1 MEPPDLFRC
10 PISLDLMED
19 PVIIATGVTYD
30 RQSIER
36 WLFVYKKGTC
46 PATMQS
52 LEKTDLIPNKLLK
65 HMIDEWQRS
74 VASPSTSSAVISVP
88 TTLSEVLLHD
98 KLMSA
103 LADVESAPFKMTSL
117 RTLKACMENNTSMQQ
132 EFVKSDGIQILAK
145 VIDQAMLDPNDFTAF
160 QACEEVVGVLSLL
173 PLTDGES
180 ISFLQQPKRMNQ
192 MMIMLQRGSFDARIN
207 TITILTKVARADKD
221 WIESIGHKHVDGM
234 LKSLLEVLS
243 DEATTK
249 LSAYALDLLIEL
261 VAKSKIGRLKAIETG
276 AVCMLIELLPDSGR
290 HQSEQILL
298 MLKRLCEC
306 PEGRAAF
313 SDHRLGIASVSKKML
328 RVSEVA
334 TKLAVK
340 LLWLVSSFYPT
351 ERVLD
356 EMLAFG
362 AVEKLICFMNI
373 DNRSSTKEKVKKM
386 VKMHGAFWKQYPC
399 FPSELRDYLRC
410 I

>member
-1 MEPPDLFRC
+1 ME
-10 PISLDLMED
+10 LMED
-19 PVIIATGVTYD
+19 PVTVATGVTYD
-30 RQSIER
+30 RKSIER

-52 LEKTDLIPNKLLK
+52 LEKTELTPNKLLK

-74 VASPSTSSAVISVP
+74 IASPSTSSATVSAP
-88 TTLSEVLLHD
+88 TTLSEIILHEKLL
-98 KLMSA
+98 SA
-103 LADVESAPFKMTSL
+103 LADVESSPFKMASL

-132 EFVKSDGIQILAK
+132 EFVRSGGIQTLAK
-145 VIDQAMLDPNDFTAF
+145 VVAQAMLDPNDFTAF
-160 QACEEVVGVLSLL
+160 QTCEEVVGVLSLI

-180 ISFLQQPKRMNQ
+180 ISFLLKPKRMDQ
-192 MMIMLQRGSFDARIN
+192 LMIMLQRGSFDARLN
-207 TITILTKVARADKD
+207 TIAILTKIARADQD
-221 WIESIGHKHVDGM
+221 WIESIGHKNVEGM

-249 LSAYALDLLIEL
+249 LSAFTLDLLLEV

-276 AVCMLIELLPDSGR
+276 AVCMLIELLPDSAR

-313 SDHRLGIASVSKKML
+313 SEHRLGIASVAKKML
-328 RVSEVA
+328 RVSEVG

-340 LLWLVSSFYPT
+340 ILWLVCSFYPT
-351 ERVLD
+351 ERILD

-362 AVEKLICFMNI
+362 AVEKLIGLLHI
-373 DNRSSTKEKVKKM
+373 DNRSSTKEKVIKM
-386 VKMHGAFWKQYPC
+386 VRMHGAFWRQYPC
-399 FPSELRDYLRC
+399 FPCELRDYLKC
-410 I
+410 N

>member
-1 MEPPDLFRC
+1 
-10 PISLDLMED
+10 
-19 PVIIATGVTYD
+19 
-30 RQSIER
+30 
-36 WLFVYKKGTC
+36 
-46 PATMQS
+46 
-52 LEKTDLIPNKLLK
+52 
-65 HMIDEWQRS
+65 
-74 VASPSTSSAVISVP
+74 
-88 TTLSEVLLHD
+88 
-98 KLMSA
+98 
-103 LADVESAPFKMTSL
+103 
-117 RTLKACMENNTSMQQ
+117 
-132 EFVKSDGIQILAK
+132 
-145 VIDQAMLDPNDFTAF
+145 
-160 QACEEVVGVLSLL
+160 
-173 PLTDGES
+173 
-180 ISFLQQPKRMNQ
+180 
-192 MMIMLQRGSFDARIN
+192 
-207 TITILTKVARADKD
+207 
-221 WIESIGHKHVDGM
+221 M

-313 SDHRLGIASVSKKML
+313 SEHRLGIASVTKKML

-340 LLWLVSSFYPT
+340 ILWLVSSFYPT

-356 EMLAFG
+356 EMLAYG
-362 AVEKLICFMNI
+362 AVEKMICFMNI

-386 VKMHGAFWKQYPC
+386 VKMHGAFWKKYPC
-399 FPSELRDYLRC
+399 FPCELRGYLRC
-410 I
+410 N

>member
-1 MEPPDLFRC
+1 M
-10 PISLDLMED
+10 
-19 PVIIATGVTYD
+19 
-30 RQSIER
+30 
-36 WLFVYKKGTC
+36 YKKSTC

-52 LEKTDLIPNKLLK
+52 LENTDLTPNKLLK

-74 VASPSTSSAVISVP
+74 VASPSTSSAVISAP
-88 TTLSEVLLHD
+88 TTLSEDLLHD

-132 EFVKSDGIQILAK
+132 EFVKSDGIQILSK

-192 MMIMLQRGSFDARIN
+192 MMIMLQRGSFEARLN
-207 TITILTKVARADKD
+207 TITILTKLARADKD
-221 WIESIGHKHVDGM
+221 WIVSIGHKHVDGM

-306 PEGRAAF
+306 PEGRVAF
-313 SDHRLGIASVSKKML
+313 SEHRLGIASVAKKML

-340 LLWLVSSFYPT
+340 ILWLVSSFYPT

-373 DNRSSTKEKVKKM
+373 DNRSSTKEKAKKM
-386 VKMHGAFWKQYPC
+386 VKMHGAFWKKYPC
-399 FPSELRDYLRC
+399 FPCELRGYFRY